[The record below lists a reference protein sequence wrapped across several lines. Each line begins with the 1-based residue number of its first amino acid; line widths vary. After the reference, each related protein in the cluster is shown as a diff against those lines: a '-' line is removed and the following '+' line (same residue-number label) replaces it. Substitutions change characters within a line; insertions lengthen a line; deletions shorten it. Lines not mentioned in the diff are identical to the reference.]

1 MQWHRGR
8 KRAIEAR
15 SGGGGGGGF
24 AGRVFRVKQRDGQEA
39 ERGCKIQSSVVGF
52 ILFDVSMLI
61 PVFGGKIWLFL
72 LLLLFCIY

>member
-1 MQWHRGR
+1 MQWHHGR

-15 SGGGGGGGF
+15 SGGRGGGGGV
-24 AGRVFRVKQRDGQEA
+24 AGTGFRVKQRDGQEA

-61 PVFGGKIWLFL
+61 PVFSGILS
-72 LLLLFCIY
+72 